1 MDLNPENSTPES
13 LVTAPE
19 CSCLLAMVV
28 QMREGVKLVVCL
40 FVFNSN
46 GGRKIMNRLGLGFG
60 SWVNTACRQTGTHT
74 ANNGIS

>member
-13 LVTAPE
+13 PVTAPE

-40 FVFNSN
+40 F
-46 GGRKIMNRLGLGFG
+46 L
-60 SWVNTACRQTGTHT
+60 TAMG
-74 ANNGIS
+74 AEKL